1 MSTLQESILD
11 AINVLAENSIRNA
24 PGTITIDCV
33 VSKIVNPGLGEYEV
47 TYLGNT
53 LSVYASNPNI
63 EFNIGDKV
71 YVLVPEGDF
80 SKQKII
86 ISAVLTA
93 PMIRKMVRE
102 VLYTRRV

>member
-53 LSVYASNPNI
+53 
-63 EFNIGDKV
+63 
-71 YVLVPEGDF
+71 
-80 SKQKII
+80 
-86 ISAVLTA
+86 
-93 PMIRKMVRE
+93 
-102 VLYTRRV
+102 